1 MRVTINIPDE
11 LHAWLKARAKAEDT
25 TMRVII
31 LQAIDEILRTKE
43 AVKKNVRRSFDSATL
58 RSGGQSVS

>member
-31 LQAIDEILRTKE
+31 LQAIDEILRTKNLLKFPSGRLVPWGF
-43 AVKKNVRRSFDSATL
+43 ALSSA
-58 RSGGQSVS
+58 